1 MVNNMQDDIAKAV
14 LKNSDGII
22 DAIDRYLAKADDDL
36 KKTLK
41 EEGYVNPKET
51 VAAVNSLEEEIA
63 NALQE
68 QTDSLLE
75 TLQEAE
81 NDGADSEELQR
92 RISAMLSADEIAVQI
107 EAASFDMYET
117 QVPKLASVYMEESD
131 GELFVETLRERTS
144 NWIRSW
150 SQTLGELTQISTH
163 EQISALIENT
173 ISEGSSIADLTRKI
187 QDGGWRNEYYQA
199 RRYALT
205 ETLRAHSVAHEEAI
219 QQSPAC
225 NSKEWRHT
233 GGSKNKP
240 RPNHVEMDG
249 QIVPKDKPFELKGRD
264 GTTYYPMYPR
274 DSILPASE
282 TVNCHCIHRG
292 IVNKDVLGLSLD
304 ERKALQQK
312 YIDEDNANWQKELND
327 KAKSSAGIT
336 PYSAMDSFKE
346 KTREKQTKYLGG
358 KAKMALYD
366 AGLIDSDDM
375 LKKVKNSTLQ
385 ELRDDGIFTVGATA
399 VKHSTVGEF
408 SNLSNPKKPAGGRNG
423 GNMKGGGHSQANL
436 DELSQRGIAYSIEKT
451 YDNGVRIG
459 GVANHT
465 SIEKRL
471 GSSGQSWFPEAWDS
485 EKISAAGTYTANK
498 PAITEELHDEKG
510 NLIGYRKFQKYD
522 DVTVGIFEDAEHNIE
537 TIFPDAEQREV
548 GD

>member
-1 MVNNMQDDIAKAV
+1 MVSDMQNDIAKAI
-14 LKNSDGII
+14 LKNADSIV

-41 EEGYVNPKET
+41 EEGYAEPKET
-51 VAAVNSLEEEIA
+51 VAAVNALEEKIA
-63 NALQE
+63 NVLHE

-81 NDGADSEELQR
+81 NDGADMEELQR
-92 RISAMLSADEIAVQI
+92 RITALLEADEIAAGIDIVS
-107 EAASFDMYET
+107 ADMYENN
-117 QVPKLASVYMEESD
+117 VPRLASVYMEETD
-131 GELFVETLRERTS
+131 GELVVETIRERTS
-144 NWIRSW
+144 SWIRSW
-150 SQTLGELTQISTH
+150 SQRLGELTRITTH
-163 EQISALIENT
+163 EQISNLIENT
-173 ISEGSSIADLTRKI
+173 ISEGLSIADLTRKI
-187 QDGGWRNEYYQA
+187 QEGGWRNEYYQA
-199 RRYALT
+199 RRFALT

-225 NSKEWRHT
+225 DDKEWRHT
-233 GGSKNKP
+233 GGAKNKP
-240 RPNHVEMDG
+240 RPNHVAMDG
-249 QIVPKDKPFELKGRD
+249 QIVPKSEPFVLVGRD
-264 GTTYYPMYPR
+264 GVTYYPMYPR

-282 TVNCHCIHRG
+282 SVNCHCIHRG
-292 IVNKDVLGLSLD
+292 IPNKNVLGLSLD

-312 YIDEDNANWQKELND
+312 YIENDNEAWQQELND

-336 PYSAMDSFKE
+336 PYSAMDNFKE

-366 AGLIDSDDM
+366 AGMIDSEDM

-465 SIEKRL
+465 SSEKRL
-471 GSSGQSWFPEAWDS
+471 GSSGQSWFPESWDS

-498 PAITEELHDEKG
+498 PAITEELHDDNG
-510 NLIGYRKFQKYD
+510 NLIGYRKFQRYD
-522 DVTVGIFEDAEHNIE
+522 NVTVGIFEDAEHNID

>member
-1 MVNNMQDDIAKAV
+1 MVSDMQNDIAKAI
-14 LKNSDGII
+14 LKNSDNII

-36 KKTLK
+36 QNTLK
-41 EEGYVNPKET
+41 EEGYVEPKET
-51 VAAVNSLEEEIA
+51 VTVVNSLEEEIA
-63 NALQE
+63 NVLHE

-81 NDGADSEELQR
+81 KDGADLEELQR
-92 RISAMLSADEIAVQI
+92 RILALLSADDIAVKI
-107 EAASFDMYET
+107 ETASEQLYEI
-117 QVPKLASVYMEESD
+117 QVPKLASVYMEEYD
-131 GELFVETLRERTS
+131 GELVVETIRERTS
-144 NWIRSW
+144 SWIRSW
-150 SQTLGELTQISTH
+150 SQTLGELTKISTH
-163 EQISALIENT
+163 EQISSLIENT
-173 ISEGSSIADLTRKI
+173 ISEGLSIADLTRKI
-187 QDGGWRNEYYQA
+187 QEGGWRSEYYQA
-199 RRYALT
+199 RRFALT
-205 ETLRAHSVAHEEAI
+205 ETLRTHSVAHEEAI

-225 NSKEWRHT
+225 EEKEWRHT

-240 RPNHVEMDG
+240 RPNHVAMDG
-249 QIVPKDKPFELKGRD
+249 QIVPKNKPFELEGKD
-264 GTTYYPMYPR
+264 GIMYYPMYPR

-282 TVNCHCIHRG
+282 SVNCHCIHRG
-292 IVNKDVLGLSLD
+292 IVNKDVLGLSLE

-312 YIDEDNANWQKELND
+312 YMESDNSAWQKELND
-327 KAKSSAGIT
+327 KAKSSAGMT
-336 PYSAMDSFKE
+336 PDSVMDSFNE
-346 KTREKQTKYLGG
+346 KTRENQTKYLGG

-366 AGLIDSDDM
+366 AGLIDSEDM

-385 ELRDDGIFTVGATA
+385 ELRDDGIFTVDSTA

-436 DELSQRGIAYSIEKT
+436 DELSQRGIVYSVEKT

-465 SIEKRL
+465 SSDKRL
-471 GSSGQSWFPEAWDS
+471 GSSGQSWFPESWDS

-498 PAITEELHDEKG
+498 PAITEELYDDNGKF
-510 NLIGYRKFQKYD
+510 IGYRKFQKFD
-522 DVTVGIFEDAEHNIE
+522 NLTVGIFEDTEHNID